1 MARFRRNLAFTL
13 LISLVE
19 VNSQVV
25 KVAAIQM
32 CMSEDKTS
40 NVQKAKDFVRESAK
54 NGAQIILLPELFES
68 LYFCKDMDSKYFSFA
83 SPLKN
88 NSLIKQFSKL
98 AKELNVVILVSYFE
112 KAGEEYFNSLVVV
125 NADGEVMD
133 NYRKTHIPDGPGYEE
148 KFYFKP
154 GDTGFKVWD
163 TAYGKIGV
171 GICWDQWFCETARAL
186 TLMGAE
192 IIFYPTAIGSEP
204 EIGLDSKEHWQR
216 VQMGHAATNT
226 VPVVVANRIGEE
238 VGESC
243 SLSFYGSSF
252 ITDYTGEKIAE
263 ATRDKEEIVYGEF
276 DLEENA
282 KQREYWGLLRDRRP
296 ETYSIISKA

>member
-1 MARFRRNLAFTL
+1 M
-13 LISLVE
+13 
-19 VNSQVV
+19 V
-25 KVAAIQM
+25 KVSAIQM
-32 CMSEDKTS
+32 SMSEDKHS
-40 NVQKAKDFVRESAK
+40 NINKAERLVREAAF

-68 LYFCKDMDSKYFSFA
+68 LYFCKDMDKKYFSWA
-83 SPLKN
+83 KPLEN
-88 NSLIKQFSKL
+88 NELIKQFSDL
-98 AKELNVVILVSYFE
+98 AAELNVVILVSYFE
-112 KAGEEYFNSLVVV
+112 KSEGEYFNSLVVI
-125 NADGEVMD
+125 NADGTVMD

-154 GDTGFKVWD
+154 GNSGFKVYD
-163 TAYGKIGV
+163 TVFGKIGV

-204 EIGLDSKEHWQR
+204 EVGLDSKEHWQR

-226 VPVVVANRIGEE
+226 VPVVVANRFGKE

-243 SLSFYGSSF
+243 EITFYGSSF
-252 ITDYTGEKIAE
+252 ITDYTGAKIAE
-263 ATRDKEEIVYGEF
+263 ASRDKEEIIYAAF

-282 KQREYWGLLRDRRP
+282 RRREYWGLLKDRR
-296 ETYSIISKA
+296 EECYSLICSKK

>member
-1 MARFRRNLAFTL
+1 M
-13 LISLVE
+13 
-19 VNSQVV
+19 V
-25 KVAAIQM
+25 KVSAIQM
-32 CMSEDKTS
+32 QMSDDRDA
-40 NVQKAKDFVRESAK
+40 NVAKAEALVRLSHA
-54 NGAQIILLPELFES
+54 NGAQIILLPELFSS
-68 LYFCKDMDSKYFSFA
+68 LYFCKDMDEKYFSLA

-88 NSLIKQFSKL
+88 NLLIKHFSKI

-112 KAGEEYFNSLVVV
+112 KSGKDYFNSLVVV
-125 NADGEVMD
+125 DADGKVMD

-154 GDTGFKVWD
+154 GDTGFKVYD
-163 TAYGKIGV
+163 TAYGKIGA
-171 GICWDQWFCETARAL
+171 GICWDQWFCESARSL

-204 EIGLDSKEHWQR
+204 EIHLDSKEHWQR

-243 SLSFYGSSF
+243 SLTFYGSSF
-252 ITDYTGEKIAE
+252 ITDYTGEIIAQ
-263 ATRDKEEIVYGEF
+263 ASRDREEIVYAEF

-282 KQREYWGLLRDRRP
+282 RQREYWGLLRDRRP
-296 ETYSIISKA
+296 EAYKVICD

>member
-1 MARFRRNLAFTL
+1 MIRV
-13 LISLVE
+13 S
-19 VNSQVV
+19 S
-25 KVAAIQM
+25 IQM
-32 CMSEDKTS
+32 GMTNDK
-40 NVQKAKDFVRESAK
+40 KANIDKARKLVRESAS
-54 NGAQIILLPELFES
+54 NGAKIILLPELFEG
-68 LYFCKDMDSKYFSFA
+68 LYFCKDMDEKYFSWAA
-83 SPLKN
+83 SLKN
-88 NSLIKQFSKL
+88 NKLIGEFSAL
-98 AKELNVVILVSYFE
+98 AKELEVVLLVSYFE
-112 KAGEEYFNSLVVV
+112 KSGDDYFNSLVVIDNNGV
-125 NADGEVMD
+125 VMD

-154 GDTGFKVWD
+154 GDTGFKVYD

-226 VPVVVANRIGEE
+226 VPVVVANRVGLE

-243 SLSFYGSSF
+243 EITFYGSSF
-252 ITDYTGEKIAE
+252 ITDYTGKKIAE
-263 ATRDKEEIVYGEF
+263 ATRDKEEIIYGEF

-282 KQREYWGLLRDRRP
+282 KQREYWGLLRDRMP
-296 ETYSIISKA
+296 KKYGIIGTKIA

>member
-1 MARFRRNLAFTL
+1 M
-13 LISLVE
+13 
-19 VNSQVV
+19 V

-32 CMSEDKTS
+32 SMSDDKRS
-40 NVQKAKDFVRESAK
+40 NIDKAKRLVSEAAS
-54 NGAQIILLPELFES
+54 NGVNIILLPELFEG
-68 LYFCKDMDSKYFSFA
+68 LYFCKDMDEKYFSWA
-83 SPLKN
+83 KPLQN
-88 NSLIKQFSKL
+88 NPLITEFSAL
-98 AKELNVVILVSYFE
+98 SKELEVVILLSYFE
-112 KAGEEYFNSLVVV
+112 RAEDEYFNSLVVL
-125 NADGEVMD
+125 NADGSVMD

-154 GDTGFKVWD
+154 GDTGFKVYD

-204 EIGLDSKEHWQR
+204 EIHLDSKEHWQR

-226 VPVVVANRIGEE
+226 VPVVVANRYGFE

-243 SLSFYGSSF
+243 SLTFYGSSF
-252 ITDYTGEKIAE
+252 ITDYTGKKIAE
-263 ATRDKEEIVYGEF
+263 ASRDKEEIIYAEF
-276 DLEENA
+276 DLQENA

-296 ETYSIISKA
+296 AMYTKLCEE